1 MFWSWCNFA
10 DMKTLIHLIIYAA
23 GLAASAAFGQENTT
37 YMDLVQK
44 ADEAIKD
51 THWYKAEELLIEAM
65 RSEPAN
71 PGNILLMSNLGM
83 VRYYSGQDS
92 LALQT
97 LNDAHVMAP
106 QSVTVLQNRAK
117 VLLGMNKSTDAYK
130 DFSSALAL
138 DSMLTETRFYHAM
151 LALEQGLDTVC
162 RQDIDF
168 MEHHAAKSRYTNLAA
183 ATYHRLAGNYD
194 KAIPYLSRLL
204 ETEKTAEHY
213 AARAMCEMMTGDLN
227 SAAMDVAEAITLEPS
242 DGDLYLQRAI
252 LHKMRYRPDDAE
264 ADGKRAIELGVPAE
278 KVRSMLR

>member
-117 VLLGMNKSTDAYK
+117 VLLGMNKSADAYK

-168 MEHHAAKSRYTNLAA
+168 MEQHAAKSRYTNLAA